1 MDRIDLQVDV
11 PRPKEW
17 PGNATP
23 ISSEQMRD
31 QVYAAQTIQLKRYS
45 RLPFSWNSELFGS
58 FLRKHA
64 MLDKDSAEL
73 LQATIDTLGLSM
85 RAYDRILKLARTI
98 AERTPP
104 QAQGQASSRSEKKL
118 QTYRQDIK
126 PQQMQNKN
134 LPPDEMRQAR
144 AAVFDQAVSM

>member
-17 PGNATP
+17 PGSTP
-23 ISSEQMRD
+23 PLSSEHMRD
-31 QVYAAQTIQLKRYS
+31 QVYAAQAIQLKRYDG
-45 RLPFSWNSELFGS
+45 LPFGWNSELFGS

-64 MLDKDSAEL
+64 SLDKESAEL

-98 AERTPP
+98 ADLE
-104 QAQGQASSRSEKKL
+104 ASDGIQSRHVAEAI
-118 QTYRQDIK
+118 QYRQLD
-126 PQQMQNKN
+126 
-134 LPPDEMRQAR
+134 RQYIATEETHR
-144 AAVFDQAVSM
+144 L

>member
-98 AERTPP
+98 ADLE
-104 QAQGQASSRSEKKL
+104 ASDEIQSQHVAEAI
-118 QTYRQDIK
+118 QYRQLD
-126 PQQMQNKN
+126 
-134 LPPDEMRQAR
+134 RQYITAEETTR
-144 AAVFDQAVSM
+144 L

>member
-17 PGNATP
+17 PGGATP
-23 ISSEQMRD
+23 ISSKQMRD
-31 QVYAAQTIQLKRYS
+31 QVYAAQRIQLERYS
-45 RLPFSWNSELFGS
+45 KLPFSWNSELFGS

-64 MLDKDSAEL
+64 VLDKDSAEL

-98 AERTPP
+98 ADLE
-104 QAQGQASSRSEKKL
+104 ASDRIQSRHVAEAI
-118 QTYRQDIK
+118 QYRQLDRQYITA
-126 PQQMQNKN
+126 
-134 LPPDEMRQAR
+134 DETTHL
-144 AAVFDQAVSM
+144 

>member
-17 PGNATP
+17 PGNAIP

-64 MLDKDSAEL
+64 ILDKDSAEL

-98 AERTPP
+98 ADLE
-104 QAQGQASSRSEKKL
+104 ASDEIQSQHVAEAI
-118 QTYRQDIK
+118 QYRQLD
-126 PQQMQNKN
+126 
-134 LPPDEMRQAR
+134 RQYITAEETTR
-144 AAVFDQAVSM
+144 L